1 VRISKGSRLIRTVDE
16 WFLFAPPKGHAEQW
30 RDYRSAKELAR
41 YWTMRTNADAGEP
54 LKRMLLPV
62 FGEVHLESA
71 VAECEIK
78 IDRFRGTHPN
88 RDLVITARARE
99 GTLCIHI
106 EAKADEP
113 FADLIGPYY
122 DEGKLRANSKIPSR
136 IDGLIGN
143 VFGGTLSADR
153 RRLRYQLLHASYAA
167 CLDAERSGA
176 KAAIFVVHEFRSL
189 LSNQTKM
196 ESNGRDWSAFL
207 SHFPELR
214 SLKFVDGN
222 LYGPVIL
229 PPKAAGPRVPLYF
242 GNGALTFIDRH
253 CFLAAFALPSPIVA
267 IPNNPKHL
275 AASDEAERLVS
286 AARVDDDSAFELKLR
301 PERLVEFIG
310 QEKAK
315 EQLAIALE
323 AAKSRGEALD
333 HVLLFGPPGLGKT
346 TLATIIANELGVGFQ
361 QTSGPALQIQGDL
374 TAILTNLRER
384 QVLFLDEIHRLQ
396 PVLEE
401 KLYTALEDY
410 KLDIIIGQGPAAR
423 THVMEIRPFTFVAA
437 TTRPGL
443 LSSPLR
449 SRFGILLRLE
459 FYTDDELRFVV
470 ERSAEVMGVPI
481 DRDGAAEIAMRS
493 RGTPRIAN
501 RLLRRVRDYAQVRAA
516 GVIDR
521 KTAQAALALL
531 EVDAHGFD
539 ELDRRLLRTII
550 EKYDGGP
557 VGLNTLA
564 AALAEEQDAL
574 EEVYEPFLIQI
585 GFLDRTPRGRVAT
598 RLAYEHLGIEMPRKY
613 GLF

>member
-1 VRISKGSRLIRTVDE
+1 VESPRDKSKVNL
-16 WFLFAPPKGHAEQW
+16 
-30 RDYRSAKELAR
+30 
-41 YWTMRTNADAGEP
+41 N
-54 LKRMLLPV
+54 
-62 FGEVHLESA
+62 
-71 VAECEIK
+71 
-78 IDRFRGTHPN
+78 
-88 RDLVITARARE
+88 
-99 GTLCIHI
+99 
-106 EAKADEP
+106 
-113 FADLIGPYY
+113 
-122 DEGKLRANSKIPSR
+122 
-136 IDGLIGN
+136 
-143 VFGGTLSADR
+143 
-153 RRLRYQLLHASYAA
+153 HAS
-167 CLDAERSGA
+167 AES
-176 KAAIFVVHEFRSL
+176 
-189 LSNQTKM
+189 
-196 ESNGRDWSAFL
+196 
-207 SHFPELR
+207 
-214 SLKFVDGN
+214 
-222 LYGPVIL
+222 
-229 PPKAAGPRVPLYF
+229 
-242 GNGALTFIDRH
+242 
-253 CFLAAFALPSPIVA
+253 
-267 IPNNPKHL
+267 
-275 AASDEAERLVS
+275 ERLVS
-286 AARVDDDSAFELKLR
+286 AGKIDDDSAFELKLR
-301 PERLVEFIG
+301 PTRLTEFIG
-310 QEKAK
+310 QTKAK

-346 TLATIIANELGVGFQ
+346 TLATIIANELEVGFQ

-374 TAILTNLRER
+374 TAILTNLREK

-423 THVMEIRPFTFVAA
+423 THVMEIKPFTFVAA

-470 ERSAEVMGVPI
+470 QRSAEVLNVPI
-481 DRDGAAEIAMRS
+481 DEDGAAEIAMRS

-516 GVIDR
+516 GHIDR
-521 KTAQAALALL
+521 ATAQAALALL

-613 GLF
+613 SLF

>member
-1 VRISKGSRLIRTVDE
+1 MDFEHKRKIGLGTTAPRT
-16 WFLFAPPKGHAEQW
+16 AE
-30 RDYRSAKELAR
+30 
-41 YWTMRTNADAGEP
+41 AD
-54 LKRMLLPV
+54 
-62 FGEVHLESA
+62 
-71 VAECEIK
+71 
-78 IDRFRGTHPN
+78 
-88 RDLVITARARE
+88 
-99 GTLCIHI
+99 
-106 EAKADEP
+106 
-113 FADLIGPYY
+113 
-122 DEGKLRANSKIPSR
+122 
-136 IDGLIGN
+136 
-143 VFGGTLSADR
+143 
-153 RRLRYQLLHASYAA
+153 
-167 CLDAERSGA
+167 
-176 KAAIFVVHEFRSL
+176 
-189 LSNQTKM
+189 
-196 ESNGRDWSAFL
+196 
-207 SHFPELR
+207 
-214 SLKFVDGN
+214 
-222 LYGPVIL
+222 
-229 PPKAAGPRVPLYF
+229 
-242 GNGALTFIDRH
+242 
-253 CFLAAFALPSPIVA
+253 
-267 IPNNPKHL
+267 
-275 AASDEAERLVS
+275 RLVS
-286 AARVDDDSAFELKLR
+286 AGRLDDDDAVELKLR
-301 PERLVEFIG
+301 PKRLAEFIG
-310 QEKAK
+310 QTKAK

-323 AAKSRGEALD
+323 AAKTRGEALD

-346 TLATIIANELGVGFQ
+346 TLATIIANELDVAFQ
-361 QTSGPALQIQGDL
+361 QTSGPALQVQGDMA
-374 TAILTNLRER
+374 AILTNLKAK

-396 PVLEE
+396 PVMEE

-423 THVMEIRPFTFVAA
+423 THVMEIKPFTFVAA

-470 ERSAEVMGVPI
+470 RRSAEVIGVPI
-481 DRDGAAEIAMRS
+481 DEDGAAEIAMRS

-501 RLLRRVRDYAQVRAA
+501 RLLRRVRDYAQVRAS

-521 KTAQAALALL
+521 ATAQAALSLL

>member
-1 VRISKGSRLIRTVDE
+1 VELPRK
-16 WFLFAPPKGHAEQW
+16 PHPK
-30 RDYRSAKELAR
+30 
-41 YWTMRTNADAGEP
+41 
-54 LKRMLLPV
+54 PV
-62 FGEVHLESA
+62 SPE
-71 VAECEIK
+71 
-78 IDRFRGTHPN
+78 
-88 RDLVITARARE
+88 
-99 GTLCIHI
+99 
-106 EAKADEP
+106 
-113 FADLIGPYY
+113 
-122 DEGKLRANSKIPSR
+122 
-136 IDGLIGN
+136 
-143 VFGGTLSADR
+143 ADR
-153 RRLRYQLLHASYAA
+153 LVAA
-167 CLDAERSGA
+167 
-176 KAAIFVVHEFRSL
+176 
-189 LSNQTKM
+189 T
-196 ESNGRDWSAFL
+196 
-207 SHFPELR
+207 
-214 SLKFVDGN
+214 
-222 LYGPVIL
+222 
-229 PPKAAGPRVPLYF
+229 
-242 GNGALTFIDRH
+242 
-253 CFLAAFALPSPIVA
+253 
-267 IPNNPKHL
+267 
-275 AASDEAERLVS
+275 
-286 AARVDDDSAFELKLR
+286 RVDDDQAFELKLR
-301 PERLVEFIG
+301 PTRLAEFIG
-310 QEKAK
+310 QTKAK
-315 EQLAIALE
+315 DQLDIALR

-346 TLATIIANELGVGFQ
+346 TLATIIANELDVGFQ

-384 QVLFLDEIHRLQ
+384 QVLFLDEVHRLQ

-459 FYTDDELRFVV
+459 FYTDDELRIIVL
-470 ERSAEVMGVPI
+470 RSAEVIGVPI
-481 DRDGAAEIAMRS
+481 DQDGAAEIAMRS

-501 RLLRRVRDYAQVRAA
+501 RLLRRVRDYAEVRAS
-516 GVIDR
+516 GRIDR
-521 KTAQAALALL
+521 PTAQAALSLL

-598 RLAYEHLGIEMPRKY
+598 RLAYEHLGIEMPRKHR
-613 GLF
+613 LF

>member
-1 VRISKGSRLIRTVDE
+1 VDYSRKKAIDLNRTG
-16 WFLFAPPKGHAEQW
+16 K
-30 RDYRSAKELAR
+30 SA
-41 YWTMRTNADAGEP
+41 
-54 LKRMLLPV
+54 
-62 FGEVHLESA
+62 
-71 VAECEIK
+71 
-78 IDRFRGTHPN
+78 
-88 RDLVITARARE
+88 
-99 GTLCIHI
+99 
-106 EAKADEP
+106 
-113 FADLIGPYY
+113 
-122 DEGKLRANSKIPSR
+122 
-136 IDGLIGN
+136 
-143 VFGGTLSADR
+143 
-153 RRLRYQLLHASYAA
+153 
-167 CLDAERSGA
+167 DAER
-176 KAAIFVVHEFRSL
+176 I
-189 LSNQTKM
+189 
-196 ESNGRDWSAFL
+196 
-207 SHFPELR
+207 
-214 SLKFVDGN
+214 
-222 LYGPVIL
+222 
-229 PPKAAGPRVPLYF
+229 
-242 GNGALTFIDRH
+242 
-253 CFLAAFALPSPIVA
+253 
-267 IPNNPKHL
+267 
-275 AASDEAERLVS
+275 VS
-286 AARVDDDSAFELKLR
+286 AGVVEDDAAFELKLR
-301 PERLVEFIG
+301 PHRLNEFIG
-310 QEKAK
+310 QTKAK

-346 TLATIIANELGVGFQ
+346 TLATIIANELEVGFQ

-374 TAILTNLRER
+374 TAILTNVREK

-459 FYTDDELRFVV
+459 FYTDDELRFIVR
-470 ERSAEVMGVPI
+470 RSAEVLGVAC
-481 DRDGAAEIAMRS
+481 DEDGAAEIAMRC

-501 RLLRRVRDYAQVRAA
+501 RLLRRVRDYAQVRGA

-521 KTAQAALALL
+521 ATAQAALELL

-564 AALAEEQDAL
+564 AALAEEEDAL

-598 RLAYEHLGIEMPRKY
+598 RLAYEHLGIEMPRSR

>member
-1 VRISKGSRLIRTVDE
+1 VEPSKNKPKLDLNRAGS
-16 WFLFAPPKGHAEQW
+16 
-30 RDYRSAKELAR
+30 
-41 YWTMRTNADAGEP
+41 
-54 LKRMLLPV
+54 
-62 FGEVHLESA
+62 
-71 VAECEIK
+71 
-78 IDRFRGTHPN
+78 
-88 RDLVITARARE
+88 
-99 GTLCIHI
+99 
-106 EAKADEP
+106 
-113 FADLIGPYY
+113 
-122 DEGKLRANSKIPSR
+122 
-136 IDGLIGN
+136 
-143 VFGGTLSADR
+143 
-153 RRLRYQLLHASYAA
+153 
-167 CLDAERSGA
+167 
-176 KAAIFVVHEFRSL
+176 
-189 LSNQTKM
+189 
-196 ESNGRDWSAFL
+196 
-207 SHFPELR
+207 
-214 SLKFVDGN
+214 
-222 LYGPVIL
+222 
-229 PPKAAGPRVPLYF
+229 
-242 GNGALTFIDRH
+242 
-253 CFLAAFALPSPIVA
+253 
-267 IPNNPKHL
+267 
-275 AASDEAERLVS
+275 EAERLVS
-286 AARVDDDSAFELKLR
+286 AGKLDDDAAFELKLR
-301 PERLVEFIG
+301 PTRLAEFIG

-323 AAKSRGEALD
+323 AARSRGEALD

-346 TLATIIANELGVGFQ
+346 TLATIIANELGVGYQ

-374 TAILTNLRER
+374 TAILTNLREK

-437 TTRPGL
+437 TTRPGM

-459 FYTDDELRFVV
+459 FYNDDELRFVV
-470 ERSAEVMGVPI
+470 ERSAEVIGVPI

-501 RLLRRVRDYAQVRAA
+501 RLLRRVRDYAQVRAQ

-521 KTAQAALALL
+521 QTAQAALALL

-598 RLAYEHLGIEMPRKY
+598 RLAYEHLGIEMPRRM
-613 GLF
+613 GLFG